1 MRKTRVFQKDAYIS
15 INYLEK
21 KTEVIRLKNIKP
33 SEDIDPLAIV
43 LDLGKG
49 KRKKQIYFEN
59 PEIEDNNAIK
69 DEFISFA
76 NSINEDIEPQVS
88 ITDGLR
94 ALELA
99 ESILDKMKLSHQLI

>member
-1 MRKTRVFQKDAYIS
+1 MTLCS
-15 INYLEK
+15 
-21 KTEVIRLKNIKP
+21 
-33 SEDIDPLAIV
+33 S

-59 PEIEDNNAIK
+59 PNIEENNAIK

-76 NSINEDIEPQVS
+76 NAINEDIEPEVS

-99 ESILDKMKLSHQLI
+99 VVILDKMKLNHQLNVV